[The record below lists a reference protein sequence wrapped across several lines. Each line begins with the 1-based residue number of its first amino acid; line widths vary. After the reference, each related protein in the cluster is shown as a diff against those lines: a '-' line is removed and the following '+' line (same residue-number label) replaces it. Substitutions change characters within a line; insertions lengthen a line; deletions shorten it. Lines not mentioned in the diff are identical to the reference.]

1 MPHILTELS
10 GPIGTITLDNERRR
24 NVLSQP
30 VVEEI
35 IAALRAFS
43 DAKVRVAI
51 LRARPGAK
59 VFSAG
64 HDVGELPESR
74 RDPLGWDDPLRQLV
88 REIENFPGPVV
99 AMVEGSVW
107 GGATETVFCCDVI
120 IATETATFAVT
131 PAKLGVPYNVGGM
144 LTFLNA
150 TGLRI
155 AKEMIFTARPMD
167 AIRAERLGIINY
179 VVPAPDLDAFTLR
192 IAREIAENA
201 PLSIAVMKEQLRI
214 LAGAHTMSPQGFER
228 VRRGCAAWSTTA
240 TTIARGSVPSRRS
253 EARCSGAS
261 EPIAPRQFVWAK
273 SCATSASI
281 AVAAALSAS
290 PPATSPRSCRARPRA

>member
-24 NVLSQP
+24 NALSQP

-35 IAALRAFS
+35 IAALRSFS

-51 LRARPGAK
+51 LRAKPGAK

-88 REIENFPGPVV
+88 REIENFPGPVI

-155 AKEMIFTARPMD
+155 AK
-167 AIRAERLGIINY
+167 
-179 VVPAPDLDAFTLR
+179 
-192 IAREIAENA
+192 
-201 PLSIAVMKEQLRI
+201 
-214 LAGAHTMSPQGFER
+214 
-228 VRRGCAAWSTTA
+228 
-240 TTIARGSVPSRRS
+240 
-253 EARCSGAS
+253 
-261 EPIAPRQFVWAK
+261 
-273 SCATSASI
+273 
-281 AVAAALSAS
+281 
-290 PPATSPRSCRARPRA
+290 